1 MEFAVLHDYVS
12 SVTSSV
18 PQLFDAARIRHN
30 FGRAK
35 DGPLRFLAE
44 TAASH
49 VMDRFE
55 LIPGDFALSIVHG
68 LGAET
73 VRGRLLASRRFE
85 RIFAAAPSPGT
96 GDELAFDTELLP
108 FADKSLDAL
117 VSILAL
123 HFANDLP
130 GALIQMRRALKPKG
144 VLLASLF
151 GGSSLAEL
159 RESWLQAEGEL
170 CGGVTPRVAP
180 FADIRELG
188 ALLQRAG
195 FAEPV
200 ADADRVTVR
209 YSGPHALMREIKSLG
224 LSSALQARS
233 RRPVTPKLLARA
245 AQIYEERFSDPDG
258 RVRAT
263 IEVVWL
269 TARAPEP
276 GESRSPTS
284 TRRLADPFGTGE
296 SAPPPGISE
305 R

>member
-1 MEFAVLHDYVS
+1 MEFVALHDYVS

-18 PQLFDAARIRHN
+18 PQLFDAARIRRN
-30 FGRAK
+30 LGRAK
-35 DGPLRFLAE
+35 DGASRFLAE
-44 TAASH
+44 TAAGH

-73 VRGRLLASRRFE
+73 ASRRLLASRRFE
-85 RIFAAAPSPGT
+85 RIFAAAPVPGT
-96 GDELAFDTELLP
+96 GDELAFDAELLP

-144 VLLASLF
+144 VLLAALF
-151 GGSSLAEL
+151 GGGSLAEL
-159 RESWLQAEGEL
+159 RESWLLAESEL
-170 CGGVTPRVAP
+170 RGGVTPRVAP
-180 FADIRELG
+180 FADVRELG
-188 ALLQRAG
+188 GLLQRAG

-209 YSGPHALMREIKSLG
+209 YSDPHALMREIKWLG

-258 RVRAT
+258 RVRVT
-263 IEVVWL
+263 IEIVWL
-269 TARAPEP
+269 TARALEP
-276 GESRSPTS
+276 STFRSSAPK
-284 TRRLADPFGTGE
+284 RRLADPFGTGE

-305 R
+305 P